1 MEINKK
7 LIGTALAVVL
17 LLGAIMANSGELGLP
32 EFVAFLAGTGA
43 LGVISSLA
51 IAAIRIAVP
60 EIDSDYAVFFSMA
73 VAVVFNAVAKATL
86 PYVQS
91 LPPSL
96 YDLWP
101 TLVWLAQQFW
111 YYMNPELGLNK
122 RARLGSKLLYS

>member
-73 VAVVFNAVAKATL
+73 VAVVFNGSPLSTD
-86 PYVQS
+86 S
-91 LPPSL
+91 H
-96 YDLWP
+96 
-101 TLVWLAQQFW
+101 TF
-111 YYMNPELGLNK
+111 
-122 RARLGSKLLYS
+122 RAHVLSIHGPIHHFYIGIVTF